1 MCGLLVAIGAIA
13 LGVALASHNPADPSF
28 NTSTHGPTTN
38 LAGPAGAIVSDV
50 MLQCFGFA
58 AALPCLALL
67 AWAFRLATHRGLG
80 SVTARL
86 LGLLAGLPLAA
97 AALSLLPLP
106 QGLPGGS
113 RAGWHCRAG
122 DDGAAG
128 GWPCQPAGAARH
140 AGRPGRRDGGRRR
153 HRLHRLRADRGRMAR
168 RRSCRG
174 RRRPGCRRRR
184 AQRGGKPAPPRP
196 WPLRGGTGGGR
207 TRAAAPPRPRPVRA
221 HGRPL
226 PHHGARR
233 RRAAEARTH
242 HHLAR
247 CHAARGR

>member
-1 MCGLLVAIGAIA
+1 MRPRVAGSRAAGKVVGARAWPQGHACPCQSMPLLLKCCPGRGFPYSIASQDQDKEPMPRAALTDHSPASARPSSSGSGRFASAAVRAVLRRRVMEMCGLLVAIGAIA

-106 QGLPGGS
+106 QGLPVEAGPGGIV
-113 RAGWHCRAG
+113 GPVTTG
-122 DDGAAG
+122 LLVDGACAACWG
-128 GWPCQPAGAARH
+128 RSARWPAR
-140 AGRPGRRDGGRRR
+140 A
-153 HRLHRLRADRGRMAR
+153 
-168 RRSCRG
+168 S
-174 RRRPGCRRRR
+174 
-184 AQRGGKPAPPRP
+184 
-196 WPLRGGTGGGR
+196 
-207 TRAAAPPRPRPVRA
+207 
-221 HGRPL
+221 
-226 PHHGARR
+226 
-233 RRAAEARTH
+233 
-242 HHLAR
+242 
-247 CHAARGR
+247 